1 MMPFAVHN
9 LAVRAIQIDHEL
21 SYAVVEDGPRFKV
34 TPLDRDGGPAIFED
48 RDEAEAWR
56 AGRVVALAEQRS
68 IDA

>member
-1 MMPFAVHN
+1 MPFAVHN
-9 LAVRAIQIDHEL
+9 LHVPAIQIDHEL

-48 RDEAEAWR
+48 WDEAEGWR
-56 AGRVVALAEQRS
+56 AGRVAALADQRN

>member
-1 MMPFAVHN
+1 MPFAVMN
-9 LAVRAIQIDHEL
+9 LHCRPVEIDHEL

-56 AGRVVALAEQRS
+56 AGRVAGLAEQRN